1 MKTKYIYIKDKYYIK
16 KHEVEEIIRKKK
28 YLRKL
33 SLNLINEKSND
44 LNMSTTKLNYNIR
57 KTKYNPLPPIGST
70 IKLHENEH
78 DSSNDDFTQKSQN
91 KMNSEEQK
99 LNKSTL
105 ALISNDASDLNSK
118 INEYGRIGK

>member
-1 MKTKYIYIKDKYYIK
+1 
-16 KHEVEEIIRKKK
+16 
-28 YLRKL
+28 
-33 SLNLINEKSND
+33 
-44 LNMSTTKLNYNIR
+44 MSTTKLNYNIR

-91 KMNSEEQK
+91 KMNSEEQM